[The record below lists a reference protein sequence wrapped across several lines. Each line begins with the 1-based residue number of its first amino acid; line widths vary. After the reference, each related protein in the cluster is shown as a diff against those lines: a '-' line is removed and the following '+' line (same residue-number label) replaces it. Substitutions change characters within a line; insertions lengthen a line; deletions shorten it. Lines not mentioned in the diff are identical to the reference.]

1 MFVLTL
7 LLAACERDCQTATCK
22 ADRALAEWPADAAG
36 VTSRVVAVP
45 DDLERTLIAGRLCE
59 TFPGQTGALCAA
71 LPQGASRVRCER
83 LNGRPHLGGDPSL
96 TTPATPMSGGAPVG
110 VGTPPVPNVS
120 ANPRLPRFTLTFP
133 PAKRPAVACD
143 GEADRGACLDAAAV
157 AAVMSGD
164 FGGANATCALHVEA
178 RYADECRFHAAEE
191 AVGANH
197 GEGYAGAAALCT
209 VSASFVEECLVHVL
223 ARVPRRVFPPY
234 AAKSDAAEA
243 VATAKWIRDAWAA
256 GEPEVGASHVA
267 RFWALYFAN
276 AYRQTEAPDGT
287 PLDTY
292 PEEAWPHVRAA
303 AAMRLRELGRLS
315 GSLPQQQAKLEEAL
329 AHREERGARRGKPQ
343 DLVFV
348 SDLGAPESPGP
359 VTWFLGSS
367 QRALGQDAGVD
378 ALFCL
383 LESAAR
389 GQPPDRS
396 LLEEATYQADPR
408 VKAEAIRLL
417 AAVDAAGG

>member
-1 MFVLTL
+1 
-7 LLAACERDCQTATCK
+7 
-22 ADRALAEWPADAAG
+22 
-36 VTSRVVAVP
+36 
-45 DDLERTLIAGRLCE
+45 
-59 TFPGQTGALCAA
+59 
-71 LPQGASRVRCER
+71 
-83 LNGRPHLGGDPSL
+83 
-96 TTPATPMSGGAPVG
+96 MSGGAPIG
-110 VGTPPVPNVS
+110 VGTPPLPNMS
-120 ANPRLPRFTLTFP
+120 TNPRLPRIALPIP
-133 PAKRPAVACD
+133 PAKSPPAACD

-164 FGGANATCALHVEA
+164 VGGADATCGLHAEA

-191 AVGANH
+191 AVSANH

-209 VSASFVEECLVHVL
+209 VSASFAEECLVHVL

-234 AAKSDAAEA
+234 ATKSDAAEA
-243 VATAKWIRDAWAA
+243 VGTAKWIREAWAA
-256 GEPEVGASHVA
+256 ADPEVGASHVA

-303 AAMRLRELGRLS
+303 AAMRLRELRRLS
-315 GSLPQQQAKLEEAL
+315 GSLRQQQAKLEEVL
-329 AHREERGARRGKPQ
+329 AHREERGARRGKPP

-348 SDLGAPESPGP
+348 SDLGAPLSPGP

-367 QRALGQDAGVD
+367 QRALGEDARTD
-378 ALFCL
+378 AVFCL

-396 LLEEATYQADPR
+396 VLEEATYHADPR
-408 VKAEAIRLL
+408 VKTEAVRLL